1 MPAKYDVL
9 SQTVEALMAQPSAQ
23 FKIPPFQRRYAWGAE
38 EIGQLLDDLF
48 GESTSTELPYFLGSI
63 VLARQEGVDLTPELV
78 LDGQQRLTTLSL
90 LISVL
95 IDKTREAGKTDADW
109 NKIHLFSRSQKGK
122 QTPKVILQPDDA
134 KVFEILIDQPRRF
147 TETALKATS
156 LGEAIARIFALLEDF
171 AESPQYKDSSN
182 PYEEM
187 LSRLI
192 YGVEFVKITAPS
204 ERDAFRLFET
214 LNDRGLALS
223 AADLIKNKLFSR
235 CEEELD
241 DAIESWSN
249 LLLLTKDDDVV
260 NFLRSYWIAFEGF
273 ARKRGL
279 YDLYKNRIDQM
290 GSTEATLFV
299 LDLEDV
305 AKSYEQIVTPN
316 LTRSQWGPEV
326 AAVLD
331 RLSNSYRA
339 RSCRPVLLSFAKS
352 RPNDME
358 RIAKLCAQLQ
368 FDIQSLVKRIR
379 TVLSE
384 CTLRCAIRFVKM
396 TILGLPSENP
406 RYSMKYPRTKSFSY
420 VWLRFRYQML
430 RLPGERY

>member
-1 MPAKYDVL
+1 
-9 SQTVEALMAQPSAQ
+9 
-23 FKIPPFQRRYAWGAE
+23 
-38 EIGQLLDDLF
+38 
-48 GESTSTELPYFLGSI
+48 
-63 VLARQEGVDLTPELV
+63 
-78 LDGQQRLTTLSL
+78 LSL

-109 NKIHLFSRSQKGK
+109 NKMYLFSRSQKGK

>member
-1 MPAKYDVL
+1 
-9 SQTVEALMAQPSAQ
+9 
-23 FKIPPFQRRYAWGAE
+23 
-38 EIGQLLDDLF
+38 
-48 GESTSTELPYFLGSI
+48 
-63 VLARQEGVDLTPELV
+63 
-78 LDGQQRLTTLSL
+78 
-90 LISVL
+90 
-95 IDKTREAGKTDADW
+95 
-109 NKIHLFSRSQKGK
+109 
-122 QTPKVILQPDDA
+122 LQPDDA

-305 AKSYEQIVTPN
+305 AKSYEQ
-316 LTRSQWGPEV
+316 
-326 AAVLD
+326 
-331 RLSNSYRA
+331 
-339 RSCRPVLLSFAKS
+339 
-352 RPNDME
+352 
-358 RIAKLCAQLQ
+358 
-368 FDIQSLVKRIR
+368 
-379 TVLSE
+379 
-384 CTLRCAIRFVKM
+384 
-396 TILGLPSENP
+396 
-406 RYSMKYPRTKSFSY
+406 
-420 VWLRFRYQML
+420 
-430 RLPGERY
+430 